1 MQNVWLYTILSVS
14 IVSLISLIGIIFVF
28 VNTERLKFI
37 LLFLVSF
44 SVGGLFGDALIHLIP
59 ESFKNSNNNLLVSI
73 FIILG
78 ILIFFVLEKFFS
90 WRHCH
95 LPTSEHHPHPI
106 AMMNIIGDGLHN
118 LIDGMIIGASYLV
131 SPSIGFSTTLAVI
144 IHEIPQE
151 IGDYSIL
158 IYGGFSK
165 KKAMIANFLSA
176 SVAVFGAIISLLIGP
191 RIEAYSNL
199 LMPLTAG
206 GFIYLAGSDLIP
218 ELHKETEI
226 NRSVWQFVG
235 IISGVGVMVL
245 LLVFSE

>member
-1 MQNVWLYTILSVS
+1 MNNIWIYTILSVS
-14 IVSLISLIGIIFVF
+14 TVSLISLLGIIFVF
-28 VNTERLKFI
+28 VNTEKLKLI

-44 SVGGLFGDALIHLIP
+44 SVGGLFGDALIHLVP
-59 ESFKNSNNNLLVSI
+59 ESFRNSSNNLLVSI

-118 LIDGMIIGASYLV
+118 LIDGMMIGAGYLV

-158 IYGGFSK
+158 IYGGYSR
-165 KKAMIANFLSA
+165 KKAMLANFLSA
-176 SVAVFGAIISLLIGP
+176 SVAVLGAIISLVIGP
-191 RIEAYSNL
+191 KVEAYSAL

-218 ELHKETEI
+218 ELHKETELK
-226 NRSVWQFVG
+226 RSIWQFIGIVLGVG
-235 IISGVGVMVL
+235 IMVL
-245 LLVFSE
+245 LLVIGE

>member
-1 MQNVWLYTILSVS
+1 MKDVWLFTILSVS
-14 IVSLISLIGIIFVF
+14 IVSLISLVGVFFVSIRL
-28 VNTERLKFI
+28 EKLKFI

-59 ESFKNSNNNLLVSI
+59 EAFKSIDNHLLVSV
-73 FIILG
+73 FIIAG

-95 LPTSEHHPHPI
+95 LPTCNDHPHPL
-106 AMMNIIGDGLHN
+106 AMINIFGDGLHN
-118 LIDGMIIGASYLV
+118 LLDGMVIGASYLV

-158 IYGGFSK
+158 IYGGFTK
-165 KKAMIANFLSA
+165 RKALLMNFLSA
-176 SVAVFGAIISLLIGP
+176 LMAIAGAIISLLIGS
-191 RIEAYSNL
+191 RVGEYSAFL
-199 LMPLTAG
+199 TPLTAG

-218 ELHKETEI
+218 ELHKETKLG
-226 NRSVWQFVG
+226 RSILQFVG
-235 IISGVGVMVL
+235 IISGVGVMIL
-245 LLVFSE
+245 LLVVE